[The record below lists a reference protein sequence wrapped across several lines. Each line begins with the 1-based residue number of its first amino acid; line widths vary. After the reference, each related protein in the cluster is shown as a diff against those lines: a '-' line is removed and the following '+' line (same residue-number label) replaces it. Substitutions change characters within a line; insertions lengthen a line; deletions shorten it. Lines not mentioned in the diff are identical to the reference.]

1 MTKAFRA
8 AVQPRDGKPCM
19 YTLFKVFSSARP
31 DTIKN
36 IQCGKPARFLVE
48 FDDGS
53 PSMQVCKN
61 YLGMCLHGRLIAQ
74 DAIQEHPEGDDN
86 ER

>member
-19 YTLFKVFSSARP
+19 
-31 DTIKN
+31 
-36 IQCGKPARFLVE
+36 
-48 FDDGS
+48 
-53 PSMQVCKN
+53 
-61 YLGMCLHGRLIAQ
+61 Q